1 LSKLSKF
8 VGYCGQENHSF
19 LENTVYENLCFFA
32 LMKGVEKHSLDVE
45 VGLLMNKLRLSD
57 FKNTLVSKLS
67 GGNKRK
73 LSIAIALLNSP
84 KILIMDEPTSGM
96 NITLFLF

>member
-1 LSKLSKF
+1 
-8 VGYCGQENHSF
+8 
-19 LENTVYENLCFFA
+19 
-32 LMKGVEKHSLDVE
+32 MKGVEKHSLDVE
-45 VGLLMNKLRLSD
+45 VELLMNKLRLSD
-57 FKNTLVSKLS
+57 FKNMLVSKLS
-67 GGNKRK
+67 GGNKRR